1 MKVLLIEDDNLLGQ
15 GICTGLQREN
25 YDVQW
30 ARDGETGRQ
39 LVCDP
44 GFDVVILDLGLPRV
58 SGIDI
63 LRFARKQQ
71 CTVPVLILTAQDAV
85 EHRIAGLDAGA
96 DDYMTKPFS
105 FEEMCARLRA
115 LIRRSV
121 GAVDECLHYRDI
133 IINVSTHEV
142 TQNGEPVELS
152 QREFALLLELVSSAG
167 RVLSKTQLEQ
177 RLYGW
182 LDEIGSN
189 TIEVYIHHIRKKL
202 GSDVIQTVRGVGY
215 KAAHEHTG

>member
-1 MKVLLIEDDNLLGQ
+1 MKVLLIEDDHLLGE
-15 GICTGLQREN
+15 GMRTGLEREN
-25 YDVQW
+25 YTVEW
-30 ARDGETGRQ
+30 AQDGEAAMQ
-39 LVCDP
+39 LICDP
-44 GFDVVILDLGLPRV
+44 AFDVVILDLGLPKI
-58 SGIDI
+58 SGLEV
-63 LRFARKQQ
+63 LRRARKQK
-71 CTVPVLILTAQDAV
+71 CDVPVLILTAQDAV
-85 EHRIAGLDAGA
+85 EQRIEGLDAGA

-133 IINVSTHEV
+133 IINVSTHQV
-142 TQNGEPVELS
+142 TRNGEPVELS

-167 RVLSKTQLEQ
+167 RVLSKAQLEE

-182 LDEIGSN
+182 LDDIGSN

-202 GSDVIQTVRGVGY
+202 GSDIIQTVRGVGY
-215 KAAHEHTG
+215 KAAHDNA

>member
-1 MKVLLIEDDNLLGQ
+1 MKVLLIEDDHLLGE
-15 GICTGLQREN
+15 GMRTGLEREN
-25 YDVQW
+25 YTVEW
-30 ARDGETGRQ
+30 AQDGEAAMQ
-39 LVCDP
+39 LICDP
-44 GFDVVILDLGLPRV
+44 AFDVVILDLGLPKI
-58 SGIDI
+58 SGLEV
-63 LRFARKQQ
+63 LRRARKQK
-71 CTVPVLILTAQDAV
+71 CGVPVLILTAQDAV
-85 EHRIAGLDAGA
+85 EQRIEGLDAGA

-133 IINVSTHEV
+133 VINVSTHQV
-142 TQNGEPVELS
+142 TRNGEPVELS

-167 RVLSKTQLEQ
+167 RVLSKAQLEE

-182 LDEIGSN
+182 LDDIGSN

-202 GSDVIQTVRGVGY
+202 GSDIIQTVRGVGY
-215 KAAHEHTG
+215 KAAHDNA